1 MKPKHILLIIAVS
14 SLTSVGSLTLYRTF
28 SDKADAPV
36 RSEQEL
42 PVHYAGYR
50 ELNRTNTDQV
60 DFTKAASIAVPAVVH
75 IKTRTAARKV
85 AGNKNIDVFLED
97 VFGNGMVSGVIPEQ
111 RASGSGVIISGDG
124 YIVTNEH
131 VLTDGTGTL
140 ADEINVT
147 LNSGKTFKAKLI
159 GKDAITD
166 VALLK
171 IEAERLPYLNLT
183 KTPELQTGQWVL
195 AVGYPLSLQTTV
207 TAGII
212 SATGSKPTTGTRQIR
227 GREETTRT
235 FIQTDAAVNTGSS
248 GGALMNTNGE
258 LIGITSGIV
267 SPNGT
272 YAGYSFA
279 IPVIDVKKA
288 VKKILESSEVQRG
301 G

>member
-1 MKPKHILLIIAVS
+1 MKPKHILLIVAVS
-14 SLTSVGSLTLYRTF
+14 SLTSLGSYTLYQRFTDTTVA
-28 SDKADAPV
+28 SV
-36 RSEQEL
+36 ESEQKV
-42 PVHYAGYR
+42 PVHYADYR
-50 ELNRTNTDQV
+50 DLNRVNTDQV
-60 DFTKAASIAVPAVVH
+60 DFTKAAAIAVPAVVH

-85 AGNKNIDVFLED
+85 AGNKNIDIFLGD
-97 VFGNGMVSGVIPEQ
+97 VFGNGMVSGVVPEQ

-131 VLTDGTGTL
+131 VLTDATGTL

-147 LNSGKTFKAKLI
+147 LNSGKTFKAKLV
-159 GKDAITD
+159 GKDAVTD

-171 IEAERLPYLNLT
+171 IESERLPYLNLM

-212 SATGSKPTTGTRQIR
+212 SATGSKPTIGTRQVR
-227 GREETTRT
+227 SREETART

-288 VKKILESSEVQRG
+288 VKKILESSEVQKG
-301 G
+301 S